1 MRWKQSFLH
10 DWAGPPLQVAL
21 SIVITTFGGI
31 LVGHWL
37 FEAAL
42 SSQLFAAA
50 LAVPLIFVVIA
61 GLWKSLDA

>member
-1 MRWKQSFLH
+1 MHWKQHFLN

-21 SIVITTFGGI
+21 SIVITTLGGI

-37 FEAAL
+37 FSAAL
-42 SSQLFAAA
+42 SSQLFATA

-61 GLWKSLDA
+61 SLWKSLDG